1 MASLRVNIMFDRQ
14 KLIDATSS
22 ADTAMDKGDL
32 DRAETLYTKAIII
45 AEKLYGK
52 NCVSVASLLMSLVR
66 LYTKRGDSGQANY
79 LKNKIKEI
87 LATPVEISGQF
98 RKFQGQ

>member
-1 MASLRVNIMFDRQ
+1 MFSRQ
-14 KLIDATSS
+14 KLIDTTSS

-45 AEKLYGK
+45 AEKMYGK
-52 NCVSVASLLMSLVR
+52 NCVSVASLLMSMAR
-66 LYTKRGDSGQANY
+66 LYKKRGDDWQAAF
-79 LKNKIKEI
+79 LKTKIQEI

>member
-1 MASLRVNIMFDRQ
+1 MFSRQ
-14 KLIDATSS
+14 KLIDTTSS

-45 AEKLYGK
+45 AEKMYGK

-66 LYTKRGDSGQANY
+66 LYKKKGDDWQADF
-79 LKNKIKEI
+79 LKCKIQEI

-98 RKFQGQ
+98 RKLQEQ